1 MFRKRLFAYLIDVLI
16 VFLIISFVGSFIP
29 VSQNVT
35 NLNAQLNDIGNSF
48 FDKNIDLNTYINQ
61 YSVIGYSLEK
71 ELFLSSLLGVI
82 INILYFVVYPFYN
95 GGQSIGKKYMGIKVV
110 SNDFNSVSSNQLLFR
125 YLLMNSI
132 GSSIIILCLIFVL
145 KDSFYVYVDLI
156 LAFLQFIVV
165 ICSIFMVLY
174 RNDKRSLPDLIAGTK
189 VIEVK
194 K

>member
-110 SNDFNSVSSNQLLFR
+110 SNDLDSVSSNQLLFR

-132 GSSIIILCLIFVL
+132 GCSIIILCLIFVI

-156 LAFLQFIVV
+156 LAILQFIVV